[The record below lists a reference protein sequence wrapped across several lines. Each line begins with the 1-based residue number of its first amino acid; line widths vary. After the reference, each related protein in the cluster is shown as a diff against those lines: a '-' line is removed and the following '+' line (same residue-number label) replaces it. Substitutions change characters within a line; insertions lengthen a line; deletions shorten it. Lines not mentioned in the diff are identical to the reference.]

1 MLAGSS
7 SIYSFPEL
15 RRHDLALKKNEVK
28 CLTKQTDYTNVTEI
42 HVFC

>member
-15 RRHDLALKKNEVK
+15 RRHDLALKKMKLNVLLSR
-28 CLTKQTDYTNVTEI
+28 LTTQM
-42 HVFC
+42 